1 MLIEIIG
8 SVDEFLAKINRNY
21 GIHYE
26 TEGKVTGAAGEIAL
40 VKLILY
46 GLADDRII
54 ICEIAKMVTW
64 KDREVRTF
72 GSNNAMEN
80 LRAWIEK
87 QALEFESLAEKLGAT
102 RGKYEWK
109 S

>member
-21 GIHYE
+21 SIHYE
-26 TEGKVTGAAGEIAL
+26 TEGKVTGVAGEFVY
-40 VKLILY
+40 VKFTLY

-54 ICEIAKMVTW
+54 ICEIARTASW
-64 KDREVRTF
+64 KDEEVRSF
-72 GSNNAMEN
+72 GRENAMEN

-87 QALEFESLAEKLGAT
+87 QAREFESLAEKLGAT